1 MKKLY
6 FNNELLVVI
15 YDNDT
20 QVGTNMNEETDNLDT
35 YLIQVIETNLQKDG
49 IEWHGELRWEESNE

>member
-35 YLIQVIETNLQKDG
+35 YLIQVIETNFQKDG
-49 IEWHGELRWEESNE
+49 IEWHGELRWENE